1 MKESIN
7 LKLELTK
14 NGKVLNKQ
22 ELAELKKSNP
32 SKEELDKLGVRI
44 TQETDAHIQM
54 KLGKET
60 IVNAHFDR
68 EQLDQLFH

>member
-1 MKESIN
+1 MTDTIN
-7 LKLELTK
+7 LKTELTK
-14 NGKVLNKQ
+14 DGKVLSKH

-54 KLGKET
+54 KLDKET

>member
-1 MKESIN
+1 MANTIN
-7 LKLELTK
+7 LKAELTK
-14 NGKVLNKQ
+14 DGKVLSKH

-54 KLGKET
+54 KLDKET